1 LISIDRPPRELPEAD
16 PGKEQR
22 KAEQSAINQPDR
34 HVREL
39 GRQSEAKAFLI
50 SDRLRT
56 LDVYVKR
63 DGRWIHVASN
73 SSRRPEANAALM
85 EMPRSISPALRKFIL
100 DGREEV
106 WRAWFSNDQ
115 AKLAMLIPKEAVAI
129 NNGEEEW
136 NNQAMIFSSA
146 QRFADS
152 GAKLIRLEF
161 PGTEIQIYG
170 NTVILYTTY
179 VFEVEAE
186 GKRQISMGR
195 GTEIFVMRNNVLVNT
210 GWHLD
215 SGK

>member
-1 LISIDRPPRELPEAD
+1 
-16 PGKEQR
+16 
-22 KAEQSAINQPDR
+22 
-34 HVREL
+34 
-39 GRQSEAKAFLI
+39 
-50 SDRLRT
+50 
-56 LDVYVKR
+56 
-63 DGRWIHVASN
+63 
-73 SSRRPEANAALM
+73 M

-161 PGTEIQIYG
+161 PGTEIPYLFHALI
-170 NTVILYTTY
+170 T
-179 VFEVEAE
+179 
-186 GKRQISMGR
+186 
-195 GTEIFVMRNNVLVNT
+195 LVQLLT
-210 GWHLD
+210 GIHLNALRL
-215 SGK
+215 SIIVWLTFTCA